1 MNKYSRIGQVLF
13 YYLIAVG
20 LSMFFRVPK
29 LNPEWYLNLVNYQFG
44 WVLISLLRASGPLV
58 GGILSIWLFRNL
70 VKRTI
75 TLSGTSLAA
84 SLLYF
89 GAPVFMVTILG
100 ISGNSG
106 VSTHLFGLES
116 GLTIMVYCLFEETGW
131 RGFLLDAMRHM
142 ANPLRFIIIGILWY
156 VWHLNFLS
164 GTMAS
169 LKFGLMIHLPACIF
183 GSWIISFMADKY
195 KSILVAAGVH
205 SVFNVFFDL
214 QTDLLSKLII
224 EAGVFLIWIATS
236 YFVDKKKNKAV
247 QIT

>member
-1 MNKYSRIGQVLF
+1 MNRYSRVGQIF
-13 YYLIAVG
+13 FFYLIAVG
-20 LSMFFRVPK
+20 LSMFFRVHR
-29 LNPEWYLNLVNYQFG
+29 LNPEWYLNLEQYRFG

-58 GGILSIWLFRNL
+58 GGVLSILLFRNL

-75 TLSGTSLAA
+75 TLSGTSIAG

-89 GAPVFMVTILG
+89 GAPVLMITILG
-100 ISGNSG
+100 ISNNSS
-106 VSTHLFGLES
+106 VNTHLLGLES

-131 RGFLLDAMRHM
+131 RGFLLDAMRHI

-156 VWHLNFLS
+156 IWHLNFLS
-164 GTMAS
+164 GNMAS
-169 LKFGLMIHLPACIF
+169 LKFGLLIHLPACVF

-214 QTDLLSKLII
+214 QTDLQSKLII

-236 YFVDKKKNKAV
+236 YFVDKKKTQAV